1 MNKNSKPISVA
12 ALSSKKE
19 PGAKSAAQ
27 NIASG
32 SSISISDSSSDEGNS
47 QSKQGS
53 KKGGKKKGKS
63 GGPGSGDAESSDG
76 IDIVD
81 KIEAALTKKKTMIM
95 SKKRGKQPTV
105 SLQSSDGEEFK
116 SDVPSEYRD
125 QEEAPVDPN

>member
-27 NIASG
+27 NVASG
-32 SSISISDSSSDEGNS
+32 SSISISDSSSEGNS

-81 KIEAALTKKKTMIM
+81 KIEAALTKKKTTIM
-95 SKKRGKQPTV
+95 SKKRGKKVTGSVPG
-105 SLQSSDGEEFK
+105 SDGEEFK
-116 SDVPSEYRD
+116 SDVASEYRD